1 MLVIYI
7 QDTTL
12 LSITLY
18 LDSYTDFASWLAA
31 GQDKEKDVV
40 RKNVYDAF
48 VGTDLE
54 KRLRRDEVERV
65 VIVGVMSGSE
75 STRLLFE
82 TC

>member
-1 MLVIYI
+1 M
-7 QDTTL
+7 
-12 LSITLY
+12 
-18 LDSYTDFASWLAA
+18 
-31 GQDKEKDVV
+31 V

-65 VIVGVMSGSE
+65 VIVGVMSESE
-75 STRLLFE
+75 STRLLCD